1 MLKIATKQEGKFSN
15 QALTLYKAC
24 EANYLENQCNKETNL
39 LTRKNGQSHIIDVI
53 IAHVSSLPNVIDKP
67 SAIHTCKWKG
77 SWKSPPVTNDAPI
90 WERER
95 DWEREFWIRQKLQIG
110 VIPTQ

>member
-15 QALTLYKAC
+15 QALKLYKAC

-67 SAIHTCKWKG
+67 AAIHTCKCQG
-77 SWKSPPVTNDAPI
+77 S
-90 WERER
+90 
-95 DWEREFWIRQKLQIG
+95 
-110 VIPTQ
+110 